1 MMAAAYATITDL
13 LPDTLQEQH
22 KRPRL
27 SKLQPRLQYS
37 LPPNVL
43 PL

>member
-1 MMAAAYATITDL
+1 MAAAYATTTDL
-13 LPDTLQEQH
+13 LPDTLPEQH

-27 SKLQPRLQYS
+27 SKLLPKMQYS
-37 LPPNVL
+37 PLPNAL